1 MADHMLQE
9 IQEQPD
15 VLQRILDTEWEAVL
29 AAASVLRERDV
40 RYVVVAARGTSDNAA
55 VYAKYLFEVLLGM
68 PVSPASPSVF
78 TLYESEMKLRNA
90 LVIGISQSGES
101 TDVLEPVRRA
111 GNTAAGTLAITND
124 ETSSMAQAAEFHFC
138 LRAGEEKSV
147 AATKTYTAQLLL
159 LYLLALALGGAE
171 ELDEPIKRLPDQARR
186 VLRTGWEGTARY
198 RYADHLVVV
207 SRGFNLATAKEAAL
221 KLMETSYVVAEGFSG
236 ADLSHGPIAMIGQD
250 FPVVFIV
257 PPGKVYRDIKALVEE
272 LGDRGAELVII
283 SEDKDL
289 ASRAAAKFLIDGS
302 GPEEL
307 SPILYVLPMQL
318 LARELSLLKGL
329 NPDAPRGLSK
339 VTETW

>member
-15 VLQRILDTEWEAVL
+15 VLQRILATEWEAVL
-29 AAASVLRERDV
+29 AAARVLRERDV

-68 PVSPASPSVF
+68 PVSLASPSVF
-78 TLYESEMKLRNA
+78 TRYESEMKLRNG

-101 TDVLEPVRRA
+101 TDVLEPVRQA

-124 ETSSMAQAAEFHFC
+124 ETSSMAQASEFHLC
-138 LRAGEEKSV
+138 LRAGDEKSV

-159 LYLLALALGGAE
+159 LYLLAFALGGAE
-171 ELDEPIKRLPDQARR
+171 ELDEPVKRLPDQARR

-221 KLMETSYVVAEGFSG
+221 KLMETSYVVADGFSG
-236 ADLSHGPIAMIGQD
+236 ADLSHGPIAMIGQN

-257 PPGKVYRDIKALVEE
+257 PPGQVYRDIKALVEE
-272 LGDRGAELVII
+272 LDDRGAELVII
-283 SEDKDL
+283 CEDKDL
-289 ASRAAAKFLIDGS
+289 ASRAAAKFLIDSS

>member
-9 IQEQPD
+9 IREQPD
-15 VLQRILDTEWEAVL
+15 ILQRILDTEWEAVL
-29 AAASVLRERDV
+29 TVARVLRERDV

-68 PVSPASPSVF
+68 PVALASPSVF
-78 TLYESEMKLRNA
+78 TLYESEMKLRNG

-101 TDVLEPVRRA
+101 TDVLEIVRRA
-111 GNTAAGTLAITND
+111 GGTAAGTLAITND

-159 LYLLALALGGAE
+159 LYLLAFALGGAE
-171 ELDEPIKRLPDQARR
+171 ELDESVKRLPDQARR
-186 VLRTGWEGTARY
+186 VLRTRWEGTARY

-250 FPVVFIV
+250 FPVVMIV
-257 PPGKVYRDIKALVEE
+257 PAGAIYHDTKALVEE
-272 LGDRGAELVII
+272 LSDRGAELVII

-289 ASRAAAKFLIDGS
+289 VSRAAAKFLIDGS
-302 GPEEL
+302 VPEEL

-318 LARELSLLKGL
+318 LAWELSLLKGL